1 MIRIGLLISL
11 VCFIAAAS
19 FSAIGW
25 FGTPEGASVPV
36 HFNASGEADR
46 YGSKAEAFL
55 FMPLVLAGLTFLL
68 SLAPAI
74 DPRGKNIRRSRSLY
88 IVVWMIGA
96 LSLVGAQGMT
106 TFLALGGEIPPDLIA
121 RGIGIFISV
130 VLLVIGFF
138 IAKARPNFFAGVRTP
153 WTLTSDLSWDKTHRW
168 ASRIFLI
175 LGLAGLVAGFLFPPE
190 FVTYGLIGAVLTS
203 SLGLVI
209 YSFMVW
215 KNDPARETLNP
226 DDAD

>member
-11 VCFIAAAS
+11 ICFIAAAS

-55 FMPLVLAGLTFLL
+55 FMPLILAGLTFLL
-68 SLAPAI
+68 SLAPSI

-88 IVVWMIGA
+88 LAVWMIGA
-96 LSLVGAQGMT
+96 LSLVGAQGMIT
-106 TFLALGGEIPPDLIA
+106 YLALGGEIPPDMMA
-121 RGIGIFISV
+121 RGTSVFIAV
-130 VLLVIGFF
+130 VLLAVGFF

-168 ASRIFLI
+168 ASRIFLLI
-175 LGLAGLVAGFLFPPE
+175 GLVGLGAAFIFPPE
-190 FVTYGLIGAVLTS
+190 FVTYGLIGALLS
-203 SLGLVI
+203 AALGLVV
-209 YSFMVW
+209 YSFIVW